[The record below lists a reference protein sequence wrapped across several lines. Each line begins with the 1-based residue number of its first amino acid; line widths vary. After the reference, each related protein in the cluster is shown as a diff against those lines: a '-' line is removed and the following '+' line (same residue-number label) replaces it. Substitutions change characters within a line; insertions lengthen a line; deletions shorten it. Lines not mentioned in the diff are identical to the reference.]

1 MTTIRD
7 FTITRFSFRR
17 DRIIGDSQVRADSC
31 YAAALELHTDDG
43 RTGLGFMLHL
53 FHPLPDRSELERT
66 VRQEALPGLRGQPP
80 MGIIHRVLRPRGG
93 NNRAL
98 PHGFGEAIDQA
109 LWDLARLRSHAQ
121 VDGSGEVEPPFPR
134 RLRTDRP

>member
-66 VRQEALPGLRGQPP
+66 FRQEALPGLRGQPP
-80 MGIIHRVLRPRGG
+80 MGDNPPRAAPARRQQPRASARVRRG
-93 NNRAL
+93 
-98 PHGFGEAIDQA
+98 
-109 LWDLARLRSHAQ
+109 
-121 VDGSGEVEPPFPR
+121 
-134 RLRTDRP
+134 DRPGAVGPRSVAIPRASRR